1 MGTFAQG
8 VEQAVQQRQQ
18 CIVARATA
26 HFDDDDRAAFERL
39 LAEGRNSV
47 IRNLLG
53 ATAPGEKSLRLH
65 RIEQC
70 MCHGERDGGGRLRG

>member
-8 VEQAVQQRQQ
+8 VEQVAQTSSR

-26 HFDDDDRAAFERL
+26 HFDDEDQAAFDRL
-39 LAEGRNSV
+39 LEQGRNSV

-53 ATAPGEKSLRLH
+53 ATAPGEKALRLH
-65 RIEQC
+65 RIGQC
-70 MCHGERDGGGRLRG
+70 MCHGERDGGGRRRG